1 MHLSKFSE
9 RNMYILYLSKGASHA
24 CGEKQDSVN
33 KVQHFDDKILIE
45 SKDATVADRGIL
57 SLLALYVSETI
68 S

>member
-1 MHLSKFSE
+1 
-9 RNMYILYLSKGASHA
+9 MYILYLSRGASYA
-24 CGEKQDSVN
+24 RGEKQDSVN